1 MASLLFMTLAAG
13 VGPARAI
20 PAEQALRKLA
30 PITVYVITD
39 GGGQPLPIPRGKTLV
54 LPLYLDP
61 QRVRAEVSNVSR
73 ANPGLKAQ
81 ALPLPL
87 PVAND
92 RVRAMRGQL
101 KEGYTLVAPFVP
113 YRSDLDQAAAILRRQ
128 GLDDKRIRS
137 GLTLPIFYALPPLLS
152 SRAEGQRRLL
162 FLRYDDLQRAL
173 SRLPAKGRPQPQVA
187 DITAILRDIAAA
199 PSDLYVFAP
208 PGADTPAPA
217 KAAPAAA
224 APGGQPRP
232 PARAPLP
239 PPPPPLP

>member
-1 MASLLFMTLAAG
+1 MASPLLLTLAPG
-13 VGPARAI
+13 VGPVRAI
-20 PAEQALRKLA
+20 PVEQALRKLA

-39 GGGQPLPIPRGKTLV
+39 SAGQPLPIPRGKTLV

-81 ALPLPL
+81 AVPLAL
-87 PVAND
+87 PVANE

-113 YRSDLDQAAAILRRQ
+113 YRTDLDQAAAILRRQ
-128 GLDDKRIRS
+128 GLVEQRIRS
-137 GLTLPIFYALPPLLS
+137 GLTLPVFFTLPPLLS
-152 SRAEGQRRLL
+152 NRAEGQRRLL

-173 SRLPAKGRPQPQVA
+173 SRLPAQGRPQPQVA

-199 PSDLYVFAP
+199 PSDLYVFAT

-217 KAAPAAA
+217 AA
-224 APGGQPRP
+224 APGGPPRR
-232 PARAPLP
+232 PAQAPLP